1 MKYLLDYIKEWAEVF
16 PTQSKIWSLAEQ
28 QSQDQIEEEE
38 DETKSEFQNV
48 YEFLVKEHVTFPGK
62 ELFPVKQ
69 KPVEIRRSE
78 IPNIRQSKRL
88 NYSEEKKIASAR

>member
-16 PTQSKIWSLAEQ
+16 PTQSKIWSLANQ
-28 QSQDQIEEEE
+28 QSQDQIDEEE

-62 ELFPVKQ
+62 ELFPVK
-69 KPVEIRRSE
+69 
-78 IPNIRQSKRL
+78 
-88 NYSEEKKIASAR
+88 